1 MEQFVEFLSSTW
13 GYLLI
18 GGIVVALI
26 IILSLVGYKFIKTD
40 KTKLKTINE
49 LMNDLREK
57 KEQTKEQIITDQAN
71 QAYFNEIVSVV
82 FKLLTYIV
90 MASKLTEGTKIELAD
105 IIKGIGRKKYEEILK
120 EIAEHAQVKVEEIKE
135 EIPEVVET
143 VEETIKQT
151 ETLLDKYK

>member
-18 GGIVVALI
+18 GGIVLALI
-26 IILSLVGYKFIKTD
+26 IILSLVGYKFLKTD
-40 KTKLKTINE
+40 KNKLKTINE
-49 LMNDLREK
+49 LIDDIRAK
-57 KEQTKEQIITDQAN
+57 KEQTKEQILTDQAN
-71 QAYFNEIVSVV
+71 QAYFNEVVSVV

-105 IIKGIGRKKYEEILK
+105 IIRSIGRKKYEEILK
-120 EIAEHAQVKVEEIKE
+120 DIAEKAQVKVEDIKE
-135 EIPEVVET
+135 ETPEVVEV
-143 VEETIKQT
+143 VEDTIQQA